1 MNVITDTANT
11 AETDN
16 THEAQATQNDD
27 VLENL
32 TGEYAYAS
40 DYGTGYLTISK
51 TSEGYDISDYESAS
65 SYRFLANSSNIEA
78 IESNKIYLKYPEQV
92 FSDGTVVFNYYILEY
107 GVNEINVYYTKTL
120 QEEAQFLYC
129 ASKEIPETNDS
140 AGVAQAAQNDAGSE
154 SLTQEYAD
162 APDYEALGIQ
172 PYEYPAEFCMGDN
185 LKEAISD
192 LAPAFDPFDI
202 SCVNREDWKEFFI
215 ARFIQNS
222 WSACDYLDMLSM
234 ENDGLISVE
243 EVNYIQYSLTNT
255 YVDFS
260 SEIDG
265 FIDSR
270 DASSPLNSS
279 RITGYDYE
287 YTDDG
292 VRIVADREVAITGSS
307 AVYDYKTTIEL
318 VKNPYSC
325 FDGYS
330 VISISSEMAPP
341 EHEPDNSTHIFYGDD
356 MMYEKD
362 GVFVFECPSSDD
374 GFGFTHFVDVDMTE
388 LPELAEFVRENAG
401 KRFKVTYIW
410 SEGDSKAISRVV
422 PTDIELAERK

>member
-1 MNVITDTANT
+1 MKKFTYTFGLAAIIIMLSACTQPENPEAVQANVITDTANT

-16 THEAQATQNDD
+16 THE
-27 VLENL
+27 
-32 TGEYAYAS
+32 
-40 DYGTGYLTISK
+40 
-51 TSEGYDISDYESAS
+51 
-65 SYRFLANSSNIEA
+65 
-78 IESNKIYLKYPEQV
+78 
-92 FSDGTVVFNYYILEY
+92 
-107 GVNEINVYYTKTL
+107 
-120 QEEAQFLYC
+120 
-129 ASKEIPETNDS
+129 
-140 AGVAQAAQNDAGSE
+140 AQAAQNDAGSE

-162 APDYEALGIQ
+162 APDYEVLGIQ

-185 LKEAISD
+185 LKDAICN
-192 LAPAFDPFDI
+192 LAPTFDVTH
-202 SCVNREDWKEFFI
+202 VNRENWKNYFI
-215 ARFIQNS
+215 AFFIQNS
-222 WSACDYLDMLSM
+222 WSSCDYLDMLSM
-234 ENDGLISVE
+234 DNDGLISVE

-265 FIDSR
+265 YVDSH
-270 DASSPLNSS
+270 DASSPFYSR

-292 VRIVADREVAITGSS
+292 VRVVADYEVAYTGSS
-307 AVYDYKTTIEL
+307 AVYDYKTTVEL

-325 FDGYS
+325 YDGYS
-330 VISISSEMAPP
+330 VVSISSEMAPP

-374 GFGFTHFVDVDMTE
+374 GFGFTHFVGVDMSE